1 MSVVEI
7 PLEKLF
13 VSPLN
18 VRKTVDG
25 ESIVILA
32 SAIKELG
39 LLNPITVRKAKGGG
53 DSYEIIAGQRRF
65 LALTYLNSSTAK
77 CIIRNVSDVEALSIS
92 LDENE
97 IRQEM
102 GARDTV
108 RAYSELFEKLGTVKK
123 LAENRKAS
131 ESKVRRYLSLQ
142 VLPDY
147 ILHAIDA
154 KGREKISLDFAEQL
168 AKIRIDLVPYV
179 FSILG
184 DKKNAERTSL
194 VKKMLKE
201 KSLTKKAIDE
211 IVRGSAIPAP
221 SAGRSVRVP
230 DEIFEEVV
238 TFVESRTGARAI
250 IEPAT

>member
-1 MSVVEI
+1 MSIVDI

-25 ESIVILA
+25 DSIVVLA
-32 SAIKELG
+32 SAIKEVG
-39 LLNPITVRKAKGGG
+39 LLNPITVRRANGEN
-53 DSYEIIAGQRRF
+53 YEIIAGQRRF
-65 LALTYLNSSTAK
+65 LALTYLKAETAK
-77 CIIRNVSDVEALSIS
+77 CIIKNVSDVEALSIS

-131 ESKVRRYLSLQ
+131 ETKVRRYLSLQ

-154 KGREKISLDFAEQL
+154 KGREKISLEFAEQL

-179 FSILG
+179 FGILSG
-184 DKKNAERTSL
+184 KKNTERTPL
-194 VKKMLKE
+194 VKKMLKVE
-201 KSLTKKAIDE
+201 KTLTKKAIEE
-211 IVRGSAIPAP
+211 IVHGPTNPAP

-238 TFVESRTGARAI
+238 TFVESRTGSKAI
-250 IEPAT
+250 IEPA